1 MKSIKSKKK
10 WVQDYGTAQTL
21 VNDLEVLLEFQEM
34 GEVGE
39 EEVTQKYEA
48 ALELIEN
55 LEFKNML
62 SDEGDELT
70 AVLQI
75 TEIPDEYRSPGGQ

>member
-1 MKSIKSKKK
+1 MKSIKSKKQ
-10 WVQDYGTAQTL
+10 WVEDFNLARTL
-21 VNDLEVLLEFQEM
+21 VNDLEVLLEFQEA
-34 GEVGE
+34 GEVAE
-39 EEVTQKYEA
+39 DEVTAKLNA
-48 ALELIEN
+48 ATVAIEK

-75 TEIPDEYRSPGGQ
+75 R